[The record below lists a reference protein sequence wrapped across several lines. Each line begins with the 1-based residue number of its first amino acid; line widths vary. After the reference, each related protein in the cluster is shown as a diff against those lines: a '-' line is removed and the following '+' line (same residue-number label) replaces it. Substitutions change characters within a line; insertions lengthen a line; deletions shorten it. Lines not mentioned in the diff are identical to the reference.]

1 MERITA
7 GRLIIE
13 QDNLHWRLVFPNGGQ
28 ADRVLFT
35 IMQGAPAQYDPLFAR
50 QRGLPEGGAI
60 TPDQVD
66 RVVVG
71 WSARDSAWHLG
82 LMLSDSLGT
91 ARGSRWCGLATWNDP
106 DGRAFDTVAQ
116 HAGQS
121 LAHKLARPIAIVPPK
136 PLNGVPAQDAVRAPM
151 PPMTAPIDTSEVRQ
165 PIPQPPLPITL
176 DDWTLE
182 RLDGRRVE
190 LRLKRA
196 WVRARFLRA
205 GWYIILTGVFAV
217 LTLTTFTS
225 GIALP
230 RPEFLAWMGVG
241 SIIVMILAVLV
252 TLVRAARQPKRI
264 VFDGAADRVVWLRGR
279 SVVGE
284 VPPGM
289 VEAVYASHVVGKVGR
304 RAARPA
310 RPVRFGEINLLLTDG
325 SFVHVLTIP
334 RTDETIPTT
343 DDPLDE
349 EQIVPLTTFNAR
361 TRLQSAALAIA
372 EALNRPAAY
381 DKRV

>member
-1 MERITA
+1 MERIAA

-13 QDNLHWRLVFPNGGQ
+13 QDSTYWRLVFPDGGESG
-28 ADRVLFT
+28 RTLFSIT
-35 IMQGAPAQYDPLFAR
+35 QGSSARYDDLFAR
-50 QRGLPEGGAI
+50 QRGLPLGGVIA
-60 TPDQVD
+60 PEQVD

-71 WSARDSAWHLG
+71 WSGRDHAWYLG
-82 LMLSDSLGT
+82 LMLESAPGD
-91 ARGSRWCGLATWNDP
+91 ARSSRWCGLASWNDP
-106 DGRAFDTVAQ
+106 DGRAFETTAQ

-136 PLNGVPAQDAVRAPM
+136 PLNGAPAPDAVRAPM

-165 PIPQPPLPITL
+165 PIPQPPLPLML

-182 RLDGRRVE
+182 RIDGRRVE

-205 GWYIILTGVFAV
+205 GWYIILTGIFAL
-217 LTLTTFTS
+217 LTITTFIS
-225 GIALP
+225 GIAMP
-230 RPEFLAWMGVG
+230 RPEFLAWMGVA
-241 SIIVMILAVLV
+241 SVVVMTLGVLV
-252 TLVRAARQPKRI
+252 TLGRAIRQPKRI
-264 VFDGAADRVVWLRGR
+264 VFDGAADRVVWLRGQ
-279 SVVGE
+279 SIAGE

-289 VEAVYASHVVGKVGR
+289 VEAVYISHVVGKVGK
-304 RAARPA
+304 RATRPN
-310 RPVRFGEINLLLTDG
+310 RPVRFGEINLLLTNG
-325 SFVHVLTIP
+325 EFVHVLTAS
-334 RTDETIPTT
+334 RMDENIPTT

-349 EQIVPLTTFNAR
+349 EHLVPLTSFNAR

-372 EALNRPAAY
+372 ETLNRPAVY